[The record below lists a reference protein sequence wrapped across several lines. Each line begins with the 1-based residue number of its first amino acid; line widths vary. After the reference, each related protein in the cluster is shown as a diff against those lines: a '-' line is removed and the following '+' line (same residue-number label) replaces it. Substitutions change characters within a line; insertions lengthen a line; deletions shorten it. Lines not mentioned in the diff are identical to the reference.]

1 MFPHFL
7 FAFFLNLVL
16 ISDFVFEM
24 FWGFFCGVESIRM
37 EQYSNH
43 LTTEL
48 LWLFVGQLLAVIPVA
63 LDGPCIGSSWSVR
76 PLFSLLVGLFCSLL
90 VYCRQDIK
98 ALQYYQIYFMNL
110 RLHVNIFHHFVWS
123 WLPCWTSTYPYEDL
137 CNWEKSDLA
146 KNQSQAEF
154 LF

>member
-1 MFPHFL
+1 MTAQFRCMFPHFL

-24 FWGFFCGVESIRM
+24 CVCGGGGGCGVESIRM

-63 LDGPCIGSSWSVR
+63 LDGPWIRSSWSVR

-90 VYCRQDIK
+90 LYCSQDIK

-110 RLHVNIFHHFVWS
+110 RLHVNIFHHFV
-123 WLPCWTSTYPYEDL
+123 
-137 CNWEKSDLA
+137 
-146 KNQSQAEF
+146 
-154 LF
+154 